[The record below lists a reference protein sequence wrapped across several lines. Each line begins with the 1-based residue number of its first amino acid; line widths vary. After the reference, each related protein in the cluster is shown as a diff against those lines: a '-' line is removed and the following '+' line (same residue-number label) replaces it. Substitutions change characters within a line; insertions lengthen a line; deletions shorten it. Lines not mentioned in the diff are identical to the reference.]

1 MVAALTRYE
10 ADDAAS
16 AEARKVD
23 EAEII
28 YNAPIA
34 VRACDNHATTLII
47 SPPRSGCSPDAAPPN
62 CCGVT
67 RHQSGGGQ

>member
-1 MVAALTRYE
+1 MRYE

-47 SPPRSGCSPDAAPPN
+47 SPPRSRTRSPDAAPPN